1 MIENNILGI
10 ILAGGKSSR
19 FGEDKSIAK
28 LGDKTLLDHTI
39 NKIEN
44 EFTEI
49 LLISNNK
56 EFNFKNNKIHV
67 VEDCIEG
74 QLGPLVGILT
84 AMKWVI
90 INKKN
95 YKWIASF
102 PCDTPFFD
110 IKLISELKNKV
121 KQTSKKLIFL
131 NSNKNFKGSI
141 SLLITGDEEGIA
153 TNGTKK
159 VVEYLKKKKE
169 KGKSV
174 KLNQQYLRCFQLNS
188 TILLYIYRGLSSNIA
203 FFEQS
208 RFLEFSDHPCAEKTK
223 RKNAH
228 DTGSLKHRSS
238 SLNPD
243 KTR

>member
-90 INKKN
+90 NNKKN

-110 IKLISELKNKV
+110 IKLISELKIKI
-121 KQTSKKLIFL
+121 KETSKKLIFL
-131 NSNKNFKGSI
+131 NSNKKRHNIFGLWSMD
-141 SLLITGDEEGIA
+141 LIEILEKDIKNSFRKVELWADKIGYENININEEKFDRFLNI
-153 TNGTKK
+153 NTKK
-159 VVEYLKKKKE
+159 DLEKAKE
-169 KGKSV
+169 N
-174 KLNQQYLRCFQLNS
+174 L
-188 TILLYIYRGLSSNIA
+188 
-203 FFEQS
+203 
-208 RFLEFSDHPCAEKTK
+208 
-223 RKNAH
+223 
-228 DTGSLKHRSS
+228 
-238 SLNPD
+238 D
-243 KTR
+243 KI

>member
-19 FGEDKSIAK
+19 FGEDKSIVK

-39 NKIEN
+39 NKIEK

-49 LLISNNK
+49 LVISNKK

-84 AMKWVI
+84 AMKWVKK
-90 INKKN
+90 NNKN

-110 IKLISELKNKV
+110 MKFISELKIKI
-121 KQTSKKLIFL
+121 KETSKKLIFL
-131 NSNKNFKGSI
+131 NSDKKRHNIFGLWSVDLIETLEEDIKNGLRKVEIWADKIGYENI
-141 SLLITGDEEGIA
+141 NI
-153 TNGTKK
+153 NTKEFDMFLNINTK
-159 VVEYLKKKKE
+159 EDLKKAKE
-169 KGKSV
+169 
-174 KLNQQYLRCFQLNS
+174 
-188 TILLYIYRGLSSNIA
+188 NI
-203 FFEQS
+203 
-208 RFLEFSDHPCAEKTK
+208 
-223 RKNAH
+223 
-228 DTGSLKHRSS
+228 
-238 SLNPD
+238 D
-243 KTR
+243 KI

>member
-19 FGEDKSIAK
+19 FGEDKSIVK

-44 EFTEI
+44 EFNEI
-49 LLISNNK
+49 LVISNNK
-56 EFNFKNNKIHV
+56 DFNFKNNKIHL

-90 INKKN
+90 KNKKN

-110 IKLISELKNKV
+110 IKLISELKTKI
-121 KQTSKKLIFL
+121 KETSKKLIFL
-131 NSNKNFKGSI
+131 NSDKKRHNIFGLW
-141 SLLITGDEEGIA
+141 SLDLIE
-153 TNGTKK
+153 
-159 VVEYLKKKKE
+159 
-169 KGKSV
+169 
-174 KLNQQYLRCFQLNS
+174 
-188 TILLYIYRGLSSNIA
+188 IL
-203 FFEQS
+203 
-208 RFLEFSDHPCAEKTK
+208 
-223 RKNAH
+223 
-228 DTGSLKHRSS
+228 
-238 SLNPD
+238 
-243 KTR
+243 

>member
-39 NKIEN
+39 NKIEK

-49 LLISNNK
+49 LVISNNK

-67 VEDCIEG
+67 VEDCIKG

-84 AMKWVI
+84 AMKWVKK
-90 INKKN
+90 NNKN

-110 IKLISELKNKV
+110 MKFISELKIKI
-121 KQTSKKLIFL
+121 KETSEKLIFL
-131 NSNKNFKGSI
+131 NSDKKRHNIFGLWSVDLIETLEEDIKNGLRKVEIWADKIGYENI
-141 SLLITGDEEGIA
+141 NI
-153 TNGTKK
+153 NTKEFDMFLNINTK
-159 VVEYLKKKKE
+159 EDLKKAKE
-169 KGKSV
+169 
-174 KLNQQYLRCFQLNS
+174 
-188 TILLYIYRGLSSNIA
+188 NI
-203 FFEQS
+203 
-208 RFLEFSDHPCAEKTK
+208 
-223 RKNAH
+223 
-228 DTGSLKHRSS
+228 
-238 SLNPD
+238 D
-243 KTR
+243 KI

>member
-39 NKIEN
+39 NKIEK

-49 LLISNNK
+49 LVISNNK

-84 AMKWVI
+84 AMKWVEK
-90 INKKN
+90 NNKN

-110 IKLISELKNKV
+110 MKFISELKIKI
-121 KQTSKKLIFL
+121 KETSKKLIFL
-131 NSNKNFKGSI
+131 NSDKKRHNIFGLWSVDLIETLEEDIKNGLRKVEIWADKIGYENI
-141 SLLITGDEEGIA
+141 NI
-153 TNGTKK
+153 NTKEFDMFLNINTK
-159 VVEYLKKKKE
+159 EDLKKAKE
-169 KGKSV
+169 
-174 KLNQQYLRCFQLNS
+174 
-188 TILLYIYRGLSSNIA
+188 NI
-203 FFEQS
+203 
-208 RFLEFSDHPCAEKTK
+208 
-223 RKNAH
+223 
-228 DTGSLKHRSS
+228 
-238 SLNPD
+238 D
-243 KTR
+243 KI

>member
-39 NKIEN
+39 NKIEK

-49 LLISNNK
+49 LVISNNK

-84 AMKWVI
+84 AMKWVKK
-90 INKKN
+90 NNKN

-110 IKLISELKNKV
+110 IKFISELKIKI
-121 KQTSKKLIFL
+121 KETSKKLIFL
-131 NSNKNFKGSI
+131 NSDKKRHNIFGLWSVDLIETLEEDIKNGLRKVELWADKIGCENI
-141 SLLITGDEEGIA
+141 NINEEKFDRFLNI
-153 TNGTKK
+153 NTKK
-159 VVEYLKKKKE
+159 DLEKAKE
-169 KGKSV
+169 
-174 KLNQQYLRCFQLNS
+174 N
-188 TILLYIYRGLSSNIA
+188 
-203 FFEQS
+203 
-208 RFLEFSDHPCAEKTK
+208 LEKI
-223 RKNAH
+223 
-228 DTGSLKHRSS
+228 
-238 SLNPD
+238 
-243 KTR
+243 

>member
-110 IKLISELKNKV
+110 IKLISELKIKV
-121 KQTSKKLIFL
+121 KETSKKLIFL
-131 NSNKNFKGSI
+131 NSNKKRHNIFGLWSMD
-141 SLLITGDEEGIA
+141 LIEILEKDIKNSFRKVELWADKVGYENININEEKFDRFLNI
-153 TNGTKK
+153 NTKK
-159 VVEYLKKKKE
+159 DLEKAKE
-169 KGKSV
+169 N
-174 KLNQQYLRCFQLNS
+174 L
-188 TILLYIYRGLSSNIA
+188 
-203 FFEQS
+203 
-208 RFLEFSDHPCAEKTK
+208 
-223 RKNAH
+223 
-228 DTGSLKHRSS
+228 
-238 SLNPD
+238 D
-243 KTR
+243 KI